1 MEPLI
6 FLTLA
11 VAGVGILVVFL
22 LFDLK
27 SKVNK
32 LQVYVE
38 DLEKINQ
45 ENLNKQEEKFRELQ
59 TLLSQLAKNNLENL
73 IKYLGEYASLTSQQL
88 KTTQKEFEEELQTLL
103 SQLAKNNLENLTKY
117 LGEYAS
123 LTSQQLKT
131 TQKEF
136 EELKDRMNEIF
147 KTLAK
152 EITDKANKLQV
163 CIEESEK
170 INQAHLSKQEE
181 KFNEYLREYTNLTIQ
196 QLKATQKELEELK
209 DSINKMYK
217 LLTEEITDKDL

>member
-45 ENLNKQEEKFRELQ
+45 ENLNKQEEKFKELQ

-73 IKYLGEYASLTSQQL
+73 IKYLGEYASLTIQQL
-88 KTTQKEFEEELQTLL
+88 KTTQKEFEE
-103 SQLAKNNLENLTKY
+103 
-117 LGEYAS
+117 
-123 LTSQQLKT
+123 
-131 TQKEF
+131 F
-136 EELKDRMNEIF
+136 KDRMNEIF

>member
-11 VAGVGILVVFL
+11 VAGVGILVAFL

-27 SKVNK
+27 SNVNKLQVYVQEFSNGQEEKYKELQTLLSQFEKNLGEKVNK

-45 ENLNKQEEKFRELQ
+45 ENLNKQEEKFKELQ

-73 IKYLGEYASLTSQQL
+73 IKYLGEYASP
-88 KTTQKEFEEELQTLL
+88 
-103 SQLAKNNLENLTKY
+103 
-117 LGEYAS
+117 
-123 LTSQQLKT
+123 
-131 TQKEF
+131 
-136 EELKDRMNEIF
+136 
-147 KTLAK
+147 
-152 EITDKANKLQV
+152 
-163 CIEESEK
+163 
-170 INQAHLSKQEE
+170 
-181 KFNEYLREYTNLTIQ
+181 TIQ
-196 QLKATQKELEELK
+196 QLETTQKELEELK